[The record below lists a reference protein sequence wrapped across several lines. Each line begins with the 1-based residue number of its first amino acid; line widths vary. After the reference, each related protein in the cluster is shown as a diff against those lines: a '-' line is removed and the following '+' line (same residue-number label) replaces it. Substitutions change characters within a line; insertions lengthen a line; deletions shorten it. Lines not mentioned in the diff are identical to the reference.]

1 VIALYRKIIIE
12 LLVMIVYGLAIG
24 MLLAIAA
31 NAFIEGVNIASAYRV
46 SSSWALFDFKGSTYS
61 FSGILFLLL
70 AALILKLLKVF
81 LKIDAW
87 GGPADSIYAAHD
99 PNPELSVKKGFG
111 STLSAFIVASSGG
124 SVGQYGPLV
133 HFGSTAGLLFKK
145 IVTNRLNND
154 VLIGCGVAAAI
165 SAGFNAPLAGVIFA
179 HEAILRHFSLRAIA
193 PIFIA
198 SISANAFSQS
208 LFGAT
213 DNIFNLSQ
221 TVPALG
227 EIIPIFLILGPIFSL
242 IAIVFMV
249 SLRFMSAFASSSV
262 RLRSYLPFI
271 AAIICGIVG
280 TFFPEILGIGIE
292 PINQII
298 ANQFSIQYVFALLV
312 AKISMT
318 ALCIGFGLFGGVF
331 SPALFIGVT
340 TGSVATFFL
349 SQLGQ
354 AGIEQVVIISA
365 MAAVSASVIGA
376 PISIIIIVLELT
388 GSYDYAIAAM
398 MAVVISSLITNRVF
412 GSSFFDRQLLDRGIN
427 MALGRES
434 IALHKTK
441 VSSCE
446 GTQFVRLEVD
456 TAGVDAYK
464 LMETAGVVEAYVL
477 TDDDKFFGKLTLYD
491 AVRANDEAI
500 LKFIDHNPFSLCES
514 DSLHH
519 AMHKIT
525 DFVGESIPII
535 STETDTLKTV
545 LTEGNIFQ
553 AVLDIQNT
561 IRKIEKD

>member
-1 VIALYRKIIIE
+1 
-12 LLVMIVYGLAIG
+12 
-24 MLLAIAA
+24 
-31 NAFIEGVNIASAYRV
+31 
-46 SSSWALFDFKGSTYS
+46 
-61 FSGILFLLL
+61 
-70 AALILKLLKVF
+70 
-81 LKIDAW
+81 
-87 GGPADSIYAAHD
+87 
-99 PNPELSVKKGFG
+99 
-111 STLSAFIVASSGG
+111 
-124 SVGQYGPLV
+124 
-133 HFGSTAGLLFKK
+133 
-145 IVTNRLNND
+145 
-154 VLIGCGVAAAI
+154 
-165 SAGFNAPLAGVIFA
+165 
-179 HEAILRHFSLRAIA
+179 
-193 PIFIA
+193 
-198 SISANAFSQS
+198 
-208 LFGAT
+208 
-213 DNIFNLSQ
+213 
-221 TVPALG
+221 
-227 EIIPIFLILGPIFSL
+227 
-242 IAIVFMV
+242 
-249 SLRFMSAFASSSV
+249 
-262 RLRSYLPFI
+262 
-271 AAIICGIVG
+271 
-280 TFFPEILGIGIE
+280 
-292 PINQII
+292 
-298 ANQFSIQYVFALLV
+298 
-312 AKISMT
+312 
-318 ALCIGFGLFGGVF
+318 
-331 SPALFIGVT
+331 
-340 TGSVATFFL
+340 
-349 SQLGQ
+349 
-354 AGIEQVVIISA
+354 
-365 MAAVSASVIGA
+365 
-376 PISIIIIVLELT
+376 
-388 GSYDYAIAAM
+388 M

>member
-1 VIALYRKIIIE
+1 
-12 LLVMIVYGLAIG
+12 
-24 MLLAIAA
+24 
-31 NAFIEGVNIASAYRV
+31 
-46 SSSWALFDFKGSTYS
+46 
-61 FSGILFLLL
+61 
-70 AALILKLLKVF
+70 
-81 LKIDAW
+81 
-87 GGPADSIYAAHD
+87 
-99 PNPELSVKKGFG
+99 
-111 STLSAFIVASSGG
+111 
-124 SVGQYGPLV
+124 
-133 HFGSTAGLLFKK
+133 
-145 IVTNRLNND
+145 
-154 VLIGCGVAAAI
+154 
-165 SAGFNAPLAGVIFA
+165 
-179 HEAILRHFSLRAIA
+179 
-193 PIFIA
+193 
-198 SISANAFSQS
+198 
-208 LFGAT
+208 
-213 DNIFNLSQ
+213 
-221 TVPALG
+221 
-227 EIIPIFLILGPIFSL
+227 
-242 IAIVFMV
+242 
-249 SLRFMSAFASSSV
+249 MSAFASSSV

-535 STETDTLKTV
+535 STETSKLKTV